1 MGVGYALGNKNKKQA
16 DEEEILVL
24 GEDDPN
30 VITFSKSTTI
40 SLYSYAEKKYT
51 NLKIPY
57 TTIKSAKSARSSG
70 IREVVYEVFHRPDR
84 SPLLRATLDLWGFDS
99 YVNYLYTICE
109 LGFLEGLVP
118 VIDFG
123 FLTPD
128 ELERLFEVV
137 AIIKTPL
144 YTDFDILMDKDKIR
158 KLARSKEIKEKNLSW
173 CSKLNLPISTGFFL
187 HNNLENSKID
197 SFADQIAE
205 CSANY
210 DCVHEVFINTH
221 SRCPDIKFENPS
233 NAKLLKS
240 YEILRNKIPSNVP
253 IIFQHAPV
261 KVLDELIANNEADI
275 GSFSDSFLFSESGE
289 KYWVELTS
297 VLEKHN
303 KRLQQR
309 FPLRKS
315 FIKEQKYSK
324 KLGQVFDSF
333 KYKIKK
339 ELIEKQ
345 KEAKQ

>member
-1 MGVGYALGNKNKKQA
+1 MGVGYALGNKSKKQA

-24 GEDDPN
+24 GEDDSD
-30 VITFSKSTTI
+30 VITYSKSTTI
-40 SLYSYAEKKYT
+40 SLYSYSEKKYT

-57 TTIKSAKSARSSG
+57 STIKSAKTARTSG

-84 SPLLRATLDLWGFDS
+84 SSLLRSTLDLWGFDT

-118 VIDFG
+118 VVDFG

-128 ELERLFEVV
+128 ELEQLYEVV

-144 YTDFDILMDKDKIR
+144 YSDFDMLMDKDNIR
-158 KLARSKEIKEKNLSW
+158 KLARSKEIKQKNLSW

-187 HNNLENSKID
+187 HNNLSNSQID
-197 SFADQIAE
+197 NFADQISD
-205 CSANY
+205 CSTNY
-210 DCVHEVFINTH
+210 ETVHEVFINTH

-233 NAKLLKS
+233 IAKLLKT
-240 YEILRNKIPSNVP
+240 YEILRNKIPSHVP
-253 IIFQHAPV
+253 IIFEHAPI
-261 KVLDELIANNEADI
+261 KVLDELISNKELDI
-275 GSFSDSFLFSESGE
+275 GCYSDKFLFSNTGE
-289 KYWVELTS
+289 KYWNELTS
-297 VLEKHN
+297 MLKKHN